1 MAFQSSMQVPIKIYN
16 TFLKKNKPRDMGLYL
31 ETTGIVLHRDLQL
44 FRKFSLYIKKIS
56 GLHPFYY
63 LFPRTQLNVKV
74 NIPDHCPFFL
84 VPGKASLNF
93 DHDHTFYFFP
103 PAINSSGRVSSQR
116 LPPGSTAITFTCLFC
131 QQLELYFN
139 RK

>member
-1 MAFQSSMQVPIKIYN
+1 
-16 TFLKKNKPRDMGLYL
+16 MGLYL

-103 PAINSSGRVSSQR
+103 PPINSSGRVSS
-116 LPPGSTAITFTCLFC
+116 
-131 QQLELYFN
+131 
-139 RK
+139 